1 MSYQQIKLT
10 KRGKEL
16 IQRTLEDGTDLEFRE
31 VRLSSQSYPQDELE
45 DLTDLDNIQQT
56 ETLSQAKRL
65 TDSNIQLTTVFNN
78 EGVSGGF
85 TVNTIGVYVTN
96 PDQVG
101 EANEVTNPD
110 QVDESNEVTIPDQV
124 EETILYGVTSTD
136 EHPFYMAPHSVNPVS
151 LTLNLTVG
159 IGEAENFSINVNPAG
174 TASQEDLNSIKDLV
188 KQLENAS
195 QEDIQELR
203 KVVDI
208 MIGEE
213 PVDE

>member
-16 IQRTLEDGTDLEFRE
+16 IQRTLEDGSELEFRE
-31 VRLSSQSYPQDELE
+31 VRLSSQSYNQDELE
-45 DLTDLDNIQQT
+45 ALTDLDNIQQT
-56 ETLSQAKRL
+56 ATLSQAKRL
-65 TDSNIQLTTVFNN
+65 TDGNIKLSTLFNN
-78 EGVSGGF
+78 EGASNGF

-96 PDQVG
+96 
-101 EANEVTNPD
+101 
-110 QVDESNEVTIPDQV
+110 PDQV

-136 EHPFYMAPHSVNPVS
+136 EHPFYMAPHSVNPIS

-174 TASQEDLNSIKDLV
+174 SASQEDMNSIKDLIT
-188 KQLENAS
+188 QLENAS
-195 QEDIQELR
+195 QKDIQELR
-203 KVVDI
+203 EAIDI
-208 MIGEE
+208 MLGEE

>member
-10 KRGKEL
+10 KQGKEL
-16 IQRTLEDGTDLEFRE
+16 IQRTLEDGTELEFRE
-31 VRLSSQSYPQDELE
+31 VRLSSQSYNQDELE

-56 ETLSQAKRL
+56 ATLSQAKQL
-65 TDSNIQLTTVFNN
+65 TDGNIRLSTLFNN
-78 EGVSGGF
+78 VGASNGF

-96 PDQVG
+96 P
-101 EANEVTNPD
+101 E
-110 QVDESNEVTIPDQV
+110 QV

-136 EHPFYMAPHSVNPVS
+136 EPPFYMAPHSVNPIS

-174 TASQEDLNSIKDLV
+174 TASQEDMNSIKDLV
-188 KQLENAS
+188 QQLENAS
-195 QEDIQELR
+195 QEDIRELR
-203 KVVDI
+203 EAIDI
-208 MIGEE
+208 MLGEE

>member
-16 IQRTLEDGTDLEFRE
+16 IQRTLEDGTEIEFRE
-31 VRLSSQSYPQDELE
+31 VRLSSQPYNQDELE
-45 DLTDLDNIQQT
+45 ALTELANIQQT
-56 ETLSQAKRL
+56 APLSQAKRL
-65 TDSNIQLTTVFNN
+65 TDGNIKLSTLFNN
-78 EGVSGGF
+78 EGASNGF

-96 PDQVG
+96 
-101 EANEVTNPD
+101 
-110 QVDESNEVTIPDQV
+110 PDQV

-136 EHPFYMAPHSVNPVS
+136 EHPFYMAPHSVNPIS

-174 TASQEDLNSIKDLV
+174 SASQEDMNSIKDLV
-188 KQLENAS
+188 TQLENAS
-195 QEDIQELR
+195 QKDIQELR
-203 KVVDI
+203 EAIDI
-208 MIGEE
+208 MLGEE